1 MTYAKKVQVS
11 GAVIGLTD
19 DYELTQPLAHFLA
32 LNEPLIPTR
41 LAYIEAVLH
50 NYRHHFRKEAR
61 WKRETLSYRFLTMVY
76 DQPRD
81 PRGLSE
87 SAIEWEHDARVRKLM
102 ASNVNIF
109 EITYDRLCA
118 VGSSELATWWY
129 IFWVSTHVVR
139 CPVCRGRRANCGVGR
154 PVAAQLGR
162 YRRSGETRAG
172 LQPLL
177 PYFHRIYPAPARGA
191 GELFDSAWSAAQEA
205 EVR

>member
-1 MTYAKKVQVS
+1 MRWEGLELGSGFDVEMTYAKKVQVS

-32 LNEPLIPTR
+32 MNEPLIPTR
-41 LAYIEAVLH
+41 LAYIEAALH

-87 SAIEWEHDARVRKLM
+87 SAIEWERDARVRKLM

-129 IFWVSTHVVR
+129 IFWVSRHDVR
-139 CPVCRGRRANCGVGR
+139 FAMG
-154 PVAAQLGR
+154 
-162 YRRSGETRAG
+162 
-172 LQPLL
+172 
-177 PYFHRIYPAPARGA
+177 
-191 GELFDSAWSAAQEA
+191 GELI
-205 EVR
+205 